1 MLDHMDKI
9 DQRYSENMERMSQSM
24 EKLSQSIAD
33 GFSLMRQFML
43 YQQPPTM
50 YHGQPVYNSFA
61 STSPFRDRHSVA
73 GSNSSP
79 SRLMHILL

>member
-1 MLDHMDKI
+1 MK
-9 DQRYSENMERMSQSM
+9 
-24 EKLSQSIAD
+24 
-33 GFSLMRQFML
+33 

-61 STSPFRDRHSVA
+61 STSPFHDRHSVA

-79 SRLMHILL
+79 NAQSSGSFDNLLKPSL